1 MAQNSCESCTYYTY
15 DEDYESYMCDINM
28 DEDETSGIELVGE
41 FKATE
46 KALPEHSEAFDM
58 DLKYF
63 INAATFVQRVKVT
76 SAKAKLVG
84 YVEYMSCSG
93 GQCTPP
99 AEADFSFDLTK

>member
-1 MAQNSCESCTYYTY
+1 MEVIYISLFWSFCMVGAFCVGGGYASIPLIQTQVIDVHHWISFSEF
-15 DEDYESYMCDINM
+15 M
-28 DEDETSGIELVGE
+28 DVVAISQMTPGPIG
-41 FKATE
+41 
-46 KALPEHSEAFDM
+46 
-58 DLKYF
+58 

>member
-1 MAQNSCESCTYYTY
+1 MKKRDKNIGWIFVSFYSRNRNPVL
-15 DEDYESYMCDINM
+15 I
-28 DEDETSGIELVGE
+28 L
-41 FKATE
+41 
-46 KALPEHSEAFDM
+46 LHSEAFDM